1 MKKYIVLP
9 MMVLTAITLF
19 LASCTESAKTANKEN
34 EARIP
39 VKLTSVMAIDTILPI
54 NASGMVAS
62 DSEAYL
68 SFKTGG
74 VISQIYVDEGQ
85 SITKG
90 QLLASLDLTEIDAQ
104 VTQAKNGMEKAQRD
118 LDRVKHLYADSAATL
133 EQLQNATTAYDVAKQ
148 SYTIAQFNQQFSVI
162 KAPVTGK
169 VVRKLKNTGEVIGA
183 GMPVFYVNGSGKNDW
198 VVRMGV
204 SDKDWARLQL
214 GDKAQVTMDAYPD
227 VTFTGKVSNIAEA
240 ADPQNG
246 LYQIEVKIEPQG
258 HNLSMGLFA
267 KVSIQSS
274 HKTSLFAVPIEAI
287 AEGNGKEA
295 YVFLASADGQS
306 ASKQSVKIA
315 FLDNTKAYVLQGLEP
330 GQQVIT
336 AGSPY
341 LTDKAPIEIEK

>member
-1 MKKYIVLP
+1 MKKYITLP
-9 MMVLTAITLF
+9 IMVLTAITLF
-19 LASCTESAKTANKEN
+19 LASCTEKAKTANKEA
-34 EARIP
+34 EDRIA
-39 VKLTSVMAIDTILPI
+39 VKLVDVVAIDTVLPI

-74 VISQIYVDEGQ
+74 VISHIYVDEGQ
-85 SITKG
+85 SVTKG

-118 LDRVKHLYADSAATL
+118 LDRVKNLYADSAATL

-148 SYTIAQFNQQFSVI
+148 TYTIAQFNQQFSVI

-169 VVRKLKNTGEVIGA
+169 VVRKLKNDGEIAGP

-198 VVRMGV
+198 VVRAGV
-204 SDKDWARLQL
+204 ADKDWARLKI
-214 GDKAQVTMDAYPD
+214 GDKAAITLDAYPD
-227 VTFTGKVSNIAEA
+227 VDFAGIVSNIAEA

-246 LYQIEVKIEPQG
+246 LYQIEVKIDPQG
-258 HNLSMGLFA
+258 HTLSMGLFA
-267 KVSIQSS
+267 KLRVQSS
-274 HKTSLFAVPIEAI
+274 RATSLLAIPIEAI

-295 YVFLASADGQS
+295 FVYLPADGGRMAQ
-306 ASKQSVKIA
+306 KHSVKVA
-315 FLDNTKAYVLQGLEP
+315 FLDNTTAYVSQGLEP
-330 GQQVIT
+330 HQQVIT

-341 LTDKAPIEIEK
+341 LTDKAPIEIVK